1 MQPFPNLARLVAP
14 LSDWQLQFRNFMVDV
29 SPRSILA
36 LSGPMPWR
44 AGFKTSLTMA
54 TRADQH
60 TRQRGRAYKTKMG
73 AFRTKNRD
81 QGHVNACGGTRHT
94 AITNAKAMKAIATMC
109 GLCPLLAQSGH
120 LFPLR

>member
-1 MQPFPNLARLVAP
+1 MQPFPNVARLVAP

-60 TRQRGRAYKTKMG
+60 TRQRGRAYKTKWEHSEQ
-73 AFRTKNRD
+73 RT
-81 QGHVNACGGTRHT
+81 AT
-94 AITNAKAMKAIATMC
+94 KAMSTPAVVRDT
-109 GLCPLLAQSGH
+109 P
-120 LFPLR
+120 P